1 MGLLQNLRARF
12 CDDYCDRCKTKAPV
26 AGQRLFALPMTVG
39 NYCSHKDA
47 SYYLR
52 NLHPVSG
59 KADIPAGY
67 YACNAIRYR
76 CADCGRQFV
85 KLSIF
90 LPVREQEKFEESLL
104 FREGELNEMV
114 P

>member
-12 CDDYCDRCKTKAPV
+12 CDDYCDRCKTKAEV

-39 NYCSHKDA
+39 NYSSHKDA

-59 KADIPAGY
+59 KADIPAGL
-67 YACNAIRYR
+67 YACSAIRYR

-85 KLSIF
+85 KLKIF
-90 LPVREQEKFEESLL
+90 LPVREQEQFEESLL
-104 FREGELNEMV
+104 FREGELNELV